1 MQSDPGRRISCK
13 TLSLLGGSSL
23 GVANSLGLADL
34 IMAPGMF
41 SLTACSGSVLLQIS
55 KSVNR
60 VLCS

>member
-1 MQSDPGRRISCK
+1 MGVRFSIVEPPFLCSVQSDPGRRISCK

-41 SLTACSGSVLLQIS
+41 P
-55 KSVNR
+55 
-60 VLCS
+60 